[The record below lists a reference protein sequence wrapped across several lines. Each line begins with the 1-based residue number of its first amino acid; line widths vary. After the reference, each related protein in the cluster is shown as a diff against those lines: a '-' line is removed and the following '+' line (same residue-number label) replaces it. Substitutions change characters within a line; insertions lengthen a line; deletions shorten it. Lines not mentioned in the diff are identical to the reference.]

1 MVNDYGFWLHP
12 AMPGPMT
19 FMPGNNISYK
29 REVLLQYGEQ
39 LETLLTPDFNL
50 QQILLREGKLMCI
63 EPLARAAHQNFDRL
77 LPLLHANYAYA
88 RLLAARRVSTQGWS
102 LGRRIGQAMLT
113 PAVAPVLG
121 SLRLL
126 LSLRG
131 REVLIPS
138 VLKGLPVYFITHAWS
153 ALGEAIG
160 YVFGEG
166 TSERDLNRWEIAF
179 EREE

>member
-1 MVNDYGFWLHP
+1 M
-12 AMPGPMT
+12 
-19 FMPGNNISYK
+19 
-29 REVLLQYGEQ
+29 
-39 LETLLTPDFNL
+39 
-50 QQILLREGKLMCI
+50 
-63 EPLARAAHQNFDRL
+63 
-77 LPLLHANYAYA
+77 
-88 RLLAARRVSTQGWS
+88 
-102 LGRRIGQAMLT
+102 
-113 PAVAPVLG
+113 LG

-131 REVLIPS
+131 REVPIPS